1 MHCIRTDVCESATL
15 SIMTSLPRCRLLTLL
30 LVAGLSYTQGQTAPN
45 IVLILADD
53 AGWGDFQGHDELMV
67 TPNIFKLKEEG
78 LFLNQSYS
86 MPICLPARSALLTG
100 R

>member
-1 MHCIRTDVCESATL
+1 
-15 SIMTSLPRCRLLTLL
+15 MTSLPRCRLLTLL
-30 LVAGLSYTQGQTAPN
+30 LVTGLSYTQVQTAPN

-53 AGWGDFQGHDELMV
+53 AGWGDCPGHDEFMV

-78 LFLNQSYS
+78 IFLEQSYS
-86 MPICLPARSALLTG
+86 MPICLPTRSALLTG

>member
-1 MHCIRTDVCESATL
+1 MA
-15 SIMTSLPRCRLLTLL
+15 SLPRCRLLTLL
-30 LVAGLSYTQGQTAPN
+30 LVAGLSYTQSQTAPN

-86 MPICLPARSALLTG
+86 MPICLPARAALLTG

>member
-1 MHCIRTDVCESATL
+1 
-15 SIMTSLPRCRLLTLL
+15 MTSLPRCRLLTLL
-30 LVAGLSYTQGQTAPN
+30 LVVGLSYIQSQTAPN

-53 AGWGDFQGHDELMV
+53 AGWGDFQGHDEFMV

-78 LFLNQSYS
+78 LFLDQSYS
-86 MPICLPARSALLTG
+86 MPICLPTRSALLTG

>member
-30 LVAGLSYTQGQTAPN
+30 LVAGLSHAKVRTAPN

-67 TPNIFKLKEEG
+67 TRNIFKLKEEG

-86 MPICLPARSALLTG
+86 MPRGIPTRSALLTG

>member
-1 MHCIRTDVCESATL
+1 MA
-15 SIMTSLPRCRLLTLL
+15 SLPRCRLLTLL
-30 LVAGLSYTQGQTAPN
+30 LVAGITHAQDQTAPN

-53 AGWGDFQGHDELMV
+53 AGWGDFQGHDEFMV